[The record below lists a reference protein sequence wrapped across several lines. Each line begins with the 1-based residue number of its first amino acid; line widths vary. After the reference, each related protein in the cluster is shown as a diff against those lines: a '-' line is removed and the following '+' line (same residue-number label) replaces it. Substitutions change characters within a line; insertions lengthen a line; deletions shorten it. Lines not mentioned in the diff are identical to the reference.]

1 MTVRKNSSAMVFI
14 CLMGVVSLFADMVQE
29 GARGIFGAYLGMM
42 GASAAMVGCISGA
55 GELAGYGLRF
65 VTGIIASRSGKYWF
79 MTVGGHALAVLAIPC
94 LAFVPDGN
102 WMMAAC
108 FIILGRVGKAIRQ
121 PAKSTLLSYAA
132 SREGLGKSFAI
143 QEFLDQLGAFLG
155 PVLIFWVLSYYGSQG
170 METAY
175 GKSFLFLGIPA
186 FLCIA
191 AVILAKIKF
200 PDPEKFEPEV
210 KETKEAHLGF
220 RFKIYMVGT
229 ALFAFGFIDFPI
241 VALHAVKSGLA
252 GKAEISLLYAA
263 AMAADAFSALFFGW
277 LYDKYGTVSLAWSTL
292 LSMPFVFFIFMAP
305 SSCWLYAG
313 VLLWG
318 IGMGAQESTLKATVA
333 AIVPKHERAV
343 GYGIFE
349 TGFGV
354 SWFIGSFLLGILYD
368 ASILWMAAISALM
381 QAAAV
386 PFFFLT
392 GRQKHR
398 LEV

>member
-1 MTVRKNSSAMVFI
+1 
-14 CLMGVVSLFADMVQE
+14 
-29 GARGIFGAYLGMM
+29 
-42 GASAAMVGCISGA
+42 
-55 GELAGYGLRF
+55 
-65 VTGIIASRSGKYWF
+65 
-79 MTVGGHALAVLAIPC
+79 
-94 LAFVPDGN
+94 
-102 WMMAAC
+102 
-108 FIILGRVGKAIRQ
+108 
-121 PAKSTLLSYAA
+121 
-132 SREGLGKSFAI
+132 
-143 QEFLDQLGAFLG
+143 
-155 PVLIFWVLSYYGSQG
+155 
-170 METAY
+170 
-175 GKSFLFLGIPA
+175 
-186 FLCIA
+186 
-191 AVILAKIKF
+191 
-200 PDPEKFEPEV
+200 
-210 KETKEAHLGF
+210 
-220 RFKIYMVGT
+220 MVGT

-252 GKAEISLLYAA
+252 GEAEISLLYAA

-318 IGMGAQESTLKATVA
+318 IGMGAQESTLKAAVA
-333 AIVPKHERAV
+333 ASVPKRERAV

-386 PFFFLT
+386 PFFFCA
-392 GRQKHR
+392 GRKKEDIR
-398 LEV
+398 

>member
-1 MTVRKNSSAMVFI
+1 MVFI
-14 CLMGVVSLFADMVQE
+14 CLMGVVSLFADMTQE

-42 GASAAMVGCISGA
+42 GASAAMVGFISGA

-79 MTVGGHALAVLAIPC
+79 MTVGGYALAVLAIPC

-132 SREGLGKSFAI
+132 SQEGLGKSFAI

-191 AVILAKIKF
+191 AVILA
-200 PDPEKFEPEV
+200 
-210 KETKEAHLGF
+210 
-220 RFKIYMVGT
+220 
-229 ALFAFGFIDFPI
+229 I

-318 IGMGAQESTLKATVA
+318 IGMGAQESTLKAAVA

-354 SWFIGSFLLGILYD
+354 SWFIGSFLLGVLYD

>member
-1 MTVRKNSSAMVFI
+1 
-14 CLMGVVSLFADMVQE
+14 
-29 GARGIFGAYLGMM
+29 
-42 GASAAMVGCISGA
+42 
-55 GELAGYGLRF
+55 
-65 VTGIIASRSGKYWF
+65 
-79 MTVGGHALAVLAIPC
+79 
-94 LAFVPDGN
+94 
-102 WMMAAC
+102 
-108 FIILGRVGKAIRQ
+108 
-121 PAKSTLLSYAA
+121 
-132 SREGLGKSFAI
+132 
-143 QEFLDQLGAFLG
+143 
-155 PVLIFWVLSYYGSQG
+155 

-318 IGMGAQESTLKATVA
+318 IGMGAQESTLKATVV

>member
-1 MTVRKNSSAMVFI
+1 MVYPHF
-14 CLMGVVSLFADMVQE
+14 F
-29 GARGIFGAYLGMM
+29 
-42 GASAAMVGCISGA
+42 
-55 GELAGYGLRF
+55 
-65 VTGIIASRSGKYWF
+65 
-79 MTVGGHALAVLAIPC
+79 
-94 LAFVPDGN
+94 
-102 WMMAAC
+102 
-108 FIILGRVGKAIRQ
+108 
-121 PAKSTLLSYAA
+121 
-132 SREGLGKSFAI
+132 
-143 QEFLDQLGAFLG
+143 
-155 PVLIFWVLSYYGSQG
+155 
-170 METAY
+170 
-175 GKSFLFLGIPA
+175 
-186 FLCIA
+186 CIA

-210 KETKEAHLGF
+210 KEIPKAHLDF
-220 RFKIYMVGT
+220 HFKIYMVGT

-252 GKAEISLLYAA
+252 GEAEISLLYAA
-263 AMAADAFSALFFGW
+263 AMVADAFSALFFGW
-277 LYDKYGTVSLAWSTL
+277 IYDKYGTVSLVWSTL

-318 IGMGAQESTLKATVA
+318 IGMGAQESTLKAAVA
-333 AIVPKHERAV
+333 AIIPKHERAM

-381 QAAAV
+381 QVSAV

-392 GRQKHR
+392 GRQKYR
-398 LEV
+398 LEI

>member
-1 MTVRKNSSAMVFI
+1 MSRRHWCLAAVLIGSASATLMQNFI
-14 CLMGVVSLFADMVQE
+14 TVSLPT
-29 GARGIFGAYLGMM
+29 I
-42 GASAAMVGCISGA
+42 AS
-55 GELAGYGLRF
+55 ELAGH
-65 VTGIIASRSGKYWF
+65 S
-79 MTVGGHALAVLAIPC
+79 TVGWVVGAYMLASTAVL
-94 LAFVPDGN
+94 LN
-102 WMMAAC
+102 S
-108 FIILGRVGKAIRQ
+108 GRWADRQ
-121 PAKSTLLSYAA
+121 
-132 SREGLGKSFAI
+132 
-143 QEFLDQLGAFLG
+143 G
-155 PVLIFWVLSYYGSQG
+155 PRKVYV
-170 METAY
+170 
-175 GKSFLFLGIPA
+175 
-186 FLCIA
+186 
-191 AVILAKIKF
+191 
-200 PDPEKFEPEV
+200 
-210 KETKEAHLGF
+210 
-220 RFKIYMVGT
+220 VGT
-229 ALFAFGFIDFPI
+229 
-241 VALHAVKSGLA
+241 
-252 GKAEISLLYAA
+252 LLYAA

-277 LYDKYGTVSLAWSTL
+277 LYDKYGTVSLVWSTL

-318 IGMGAQESTLKATVA
+318 IGMGAQESTLKAAVA

>member
-1 MTVRKNSSAMVFI
+1 MTVRKTSPAMVFI
-14 CLMGVVSLFADMVQE
+14 CLMGVVSLFADMTQE

-42 GASAAMVGCISGA
+42 GASAAMVGFISGF
-55 GELAGYGLRF
+55 GELAGYALRF
-65 VTGIIASRSGKYWF
+65 VTGIIANRSGKYWL
-79 MTVGGHALAVLAIPC
+79 MTIGGYALAVLAIPC
-94 LAFVPDGN
+94 LAFVPEGN
-102 WMMAAC
+102 WVMAAC

-143 QEFLDQLGAFLG
+143 QEFLDQIGAFLG
-155 PVLIFWVLSYYGSQG
+155 PVLIFSVLSYYGEQST
-170 METAY
+170 ETAY

-186 FLCIA
+186 LLCIA
-191 AVILAKIKF
+191 AVIFAKITF
-200 PDPEKFEPEV
+200 PDPEKFEPEI
-210 KETKEAHLGF
+210 KETEKAHLNS
-220 RFKIYMVGT
+220 RFKIYMIGT
-229 ALFAFGFIDFPI
+229 ALFAFGFIDFPL
-241 VALHAVKSGLA
+241 VTLHAVRSGLA
-252 GKAEISLLYAA
+252 GGAELSLLYAA

-277 LYDKYGTVSLAWSTL
+277 LYDKYGTVSLVWSTL
-292 LSMPFVFFIFMAP
+292 LSLPFVFCVFMAP
-305 SSCWLYAG
+305 SSSWLYGG

-318 IGMGAQESTLKATVA
+318 IGMGAQESTLKAAVA

-368 ASILWMAAISALM
+368 TSILWVAAISVLM

-392 GRQKHR
+392 GRQKHT
-398 LEV
+398 LKV

>member
-1 MTVRKNSSAMVFI
+1 MPHPRKDSGKVLPFRSFRSVWCVPKAGVD
-14 CLMGVVSLFADMVQE
+14 LLGVVLLWKP
-29 GARGIFGAYLGMM
+29 G
-42 GASAAMVGCISGA
+42 
-55 GELAGYGLRF
+55 
-65 VTGIIASRSGKYWF
+65 
-79 MTVGGHALAVLAIPC
+79 
-94 LAFVPDGN
+94 DGN
-102 WMMAAC
+102 
-108 FIILGRVGKAIRQ
+108 
-121 PAKSTLLSYAA
+121 
-132 SREGLGKSFAI
+132 GLWEK
-143 QEFLDQLGAFLG
+143 
-155 PVLIFWVLSYYGSQG
+155 
-170 METAY
+170 
-175 GKSFLFLGIPA
+175 FLFLGIPA

-252 GKAEISLLYAA
+252 GEAEISLLC
-263 AMAADAFSALFFGW
+263 MRQLWRRMRFPLCFSAGFMISTVPYLSHGLHCCRCLLCFY
-277 LYDKYGTVSLAWSTL
+277 LYGTVFLLAVCRRSPL
-292 LSMPFVFFIFMAP
+292 GNR
-305 SSCWLYAG
+305 Y
-313 VLLWG
+313 
-318 IGMGAQESTLKATVA
+318 GAQESTLKAAVA
-333 AIVPKHERAV
+333 AIVPKRERAV

-386 PFFFLT
+386 PFSFVRAGKRGYPMKNAFE
-392 GRQKHR
+392 GKIKEAVFVRQTMDI
-398 LEV
+398 

>member
-1 MTVRKNSSAMVFI
+1 MTVRKNSSAVVFI
-14 CLMGVVSLFADMVQE
+14 CLMGIVSLFADMTQE

-55 GELAGYGLRF
+55 GELAGYGLRL

-79 MTVGGHALAVLAIPC
+79 MTVGGYALAVLAIPC

-132 SREGLGKSFAI
+132 SQEGLGKSFAI

-229 ALFAFGFIDFPI
+229 AFICLRF
-241 VALHAVKSGLA
+241 
-252 GKAEISLLYAA
+252 Y
-263 AMAADAFSALFFGW
+263 
-277 LYDKYGTVSLAWSTL
+277 
-292 LSMPFVFFIFMAP
+292 
-305 SSCWLYAG
+305 
-313 VLLWG
+313 
-318 IGMGAQESTLKATVA
+318 
-333 AIVPKHERAV
+333 
-343 GYGIFE
+343 
-349 TGFGV
+349 
-354 SWFIGSFLLGILYD
+354 
-368 ASILWMAAISALM
+368 
-381 QAAAV
+381 
-386 PFFFLT
+386 
-392 GRQKHR
+392 
-398 LEV
+398 

>member
-1 MTVRKNSSAMVFI
+1 
-14 CLMGVVSLFADMVQE
+14 
-29 GARGIFGAYLGMM
+29 
-42 GASAAMVGCISGA
+42 
-55 GELAGYGLRF
+55 
-65 VTGIIASRSGKYWF
+65 
-79 MTVGGHALAVLAIPC
+79 
-94 LAFVPDGN
+94 
-102 WMMAAC
+102 
-108 FIILGRVGKAIRQ
+108 
-121 PAKSTLLSYAA
+121 
-132 SREGLGKSFAI
+132 
-143 QEFLDQLGAFLG
+143 
-155 PVLIFWVLSYYGSQG
+155 

-252 GKAEISLLYAA
+252 GEAEISLLYAA

-318 IGMGAQESTLKATVA
+318 IGMGAQESTLKAAVA
-333 AIVPKHERAV
+333 AIVPKRERAV

-392 GRQKHR
+392 GRQEHK
-398 LEV
+398 LEA